1 MTEPC
6 YRRLV
11 AAGIPPDSFEFAGYR
26 RLKREGHAC
35 ILFVKNRCRFHD
47 VKPETCRAGPFTF
60 DVNDGSIVLFLKK
73 EEVCP
78 LVRMLKDDPE
88 AYRQQY
94 ADAVRS
100 IRAFVAQMPDDEL
113 AAVCRVEE
121 PATEYVETIPRN
133 GGSP

>member
-1 MTEPC
+1 VTEPC

-11 AAGIPPDSFEFAGYR
+11 AAGIPPDSFEFSGYR
-26 RLKREGHAC
+26 RLKRNGRAC
-35 ILFVKNRCRFHD
+35 ILFAENRCRFHG

-60 DVNDGSIVLFLKK
+60 DVHDGTIALFLKK

-94 ADAVRS
+94 VEAVRS
-100 IRAFVAQMPDDEL
+100 IRAFVVQIPDDEL

-121 PATEYVETIPRN
+121 PDTEYVATIPRT

>member
-1 MTEPC
+1 MI
-6 YRRLV
+6 
-11 AAGIPPDSFEFAGYR
+11 A
-26 RLKREGHAC
+26 
-35 ILFVKNRCRFHD
+35 
-47 VKPETCRAGPFTF
+47 
-60 DVNDGSIVLFLKK
+60 LFLKK

-78 LVRMLKDDPE
+78 LVRMLKENPE

-100 IRAFVAQMPDDEL
+100 IRAFVAEMPDDEL

-121 PATEYVETIPRN
+121 PDTEYVAMIPRI